1 MVEGGVFA
9 EGFGAVGAAVVPL
22 GQDAVAEADLCLL
35 PWDELSLVD
44 LMVHYHLAPGNIKRL
59 DTRLLLW

>member
-1 MVEGGVFA
+1 VVEGCVFA

-35 PWDELSLVD
+35 PWDELGLVD
-44 LMVHYHLAPGNIKRL
+44 LVVHYHLAPGNIKSLDLRL
-59 DTRLLLW
+59 FIW